1 LAFLDLCF
9 LCFLVFLAGFA
20 GVASVAGA
28 ALGVML
34 GAAGAAGAAGVAGA
48 AVCAELNKG
57 VDRAAAL
64 KSVIKSL
71 FILVKSKKRIQ
82 CLNCLINQ
90 TDYKS
95 LSLN

>member
-1 LAFLDLCF
+1 M
-9 LCFLVFLAGFA
+9 AGFA

-34 GAAGAAGAAGVAGA
+34 GAAGAAGVAGA

-71 FILVKSKKRIQ
+71 FILVKSKKRIR